1 MLKKEE
7 KSNVVKKYGKK
18 GNKVDS
24 GSVSVQIALITAKI
38 AYLNE
43 HFKTHKKDH
52 SSRRSLFKLVGKRRK
67 FLQYLQKNNLEE
79 YRNLTK
85 ELGVENKTSKT

>member
-1 MLKKEE
+1 MLTKEE
-7 KSNVVKKYGKK
+7 KSNIVKKYSEKASKPSAGLA
-18 GNKVDS
+18 
-24 GSVSVQIALITAKI
+24 SVQIALITAKI

-67 FLQYLQKNNLEE
+67 FLRYLQKNNLKG
-79 YRNLTK
+79 YKDLTK
-85 ELGVENKTSKT
+85 ELGVENKSPQV